1 MRVNNSLKNIYTGI
15 LLQFVAIGLN
25 IFSRKVFLDYMGVE
39 ILGIHGVLTNII
51 SMLGLVEMGIGI
63 AISYSLYK
71 PLSENNQDQ
80 VKAIINLYAKFYK
93 YVALAVLSIGLL
105 VLPFMN
111 KIVETSYTSSY
122 IRIIF
127 LILLIDAMLS
137 YFLAYRRT
145 LLIADQKGS
154 TLNKLTII
162 YSIVLTF
169 TQVCVVYLTQNF
181 ILFISI
187 KLVFGVGLNLGI
199 YYLTNRNYPY
209 LKSSTHHSLDPD
221 VKANIIQNI
230 KALLL
235 ANISVYFI
243 FGTDNLLLSLFTNV
257 SIVGIYS
264 NYTLI
269 FNAVKGFMSQV
280 FVGTTASF
288 GNLLASDAGLEE
300 ADRIFKIM
308 FFINFWLSTFCSAA
322 LLLLINPFI
331 NLWIGSSMLLPGLIV
346 VILVFN
352 FYSDTMRS
360 AVELVKSAAGLYS
373 PYPFFKYWIVVE
385 AVLNLFLALLLAGGL
400 KMGMTGIF
408 LATSISTFIPT
419 YIIPWNIYKYVLK
432 KSSKQFYL
440 KHVLY
445 TFLSVIVIGITYEL
459 GTFITLENIFVDFFL
474 KILMCILAPNLIIL
488 LVFKGTGEFKYIKE
502 KVQKKISS
510 KNKKYV

>member
-1 MRVNNSLKNIYTGI
+1 
-15 LLQFVAIGLN
+15 
-25 IFSRKVFLDYMGVE
+25 
-39 ILGIHGVLTNII
+39 
-51 SMLGLVEMGIGI
+51 
-63 AISYSLYK
+63 
-71 PLSENNQDQ
+71 
-80 VKAIINLYAKFYK
+80 
-93 YVALAVLSIGLL
+93 
-105 VLPFMN
+105 N
-111 KIVETSYTSSY
+111 K
-122 IRIIF
+122 
-127 LILLIDAMLS
+127 
-137 YFLAYRRT
+137 
-145 LLIADQKGS
+145 
-154 TLNKLTII
+154 
-162 YSIVLTF
+162 
-169 TQVCVVYLTQNF
+169 
-181 ILFISI
+181 
-187 KLVFGVGLNLGI
+187 
-199 YYLTNRNYPY
+199 NYPY
-209 LKSSTHHSLDPD
+209 LKSTTHQSLDPD
-221 VKANIIQNI
+221 VKSNIIQNI

-243 FGTDNLLLSLFTNV
+243 FGTDNLLLSLLTHV

-331 NLWIGSSMLLPGLIV
+331 NLWIGSSMLLSGLIV

-385 AVLNLFLALLLAGGL
+385 AILNLLLAIIFAGGL

-419 YIIPWNIYKYVLK
+419 YIIPWNIYKYVFG
-432 KSSKQFYL
+432 KSSKEFYL
-440 KHVLY
+440 KH
-445 TFLSVIVIGITYEL
+445 
-459 GTFITLENIFVDFFL
+459 
-474 KILMCILAPNLIIL
+474 IL
-488 LVFKGTGEFKYIKE
+488 
-502 KVQKKISS
+502 
-510 KNKKYV
+510 